1 MGYGID
7 DVQEEADMWH
17 DRYNTL
23 LEKIE
28 ELTENKIINHSI
40 VREEEAWQKNVA
52 SKLMK
57 EREEAGRNA

>member
-17 DRYNTL
+17 NRYNAL
-23 LEKIE
+23 LDKIQD
-28 ELTENKIINHSI
+28 NH
-40 VREEEAWQKNVA
+40 RYLQRLLDTEEAWQKNVA

>member
-23 LEKIE
+23 LEKIK
-28 ELTENKIINHSI
+28 ELAETGVGMNII
-40 VREEEAWQKNVA
+40 REEEAWQKNVA